1 MKACKKR
8 QNLTYHKWAIKNQTS
23 LILNAWSA
31 IGETTRQTDVDSYKH
46 Q

>member
-1 MKACKKR
+1 MKACKKQ
-8 QNLTYHKWAIKNQTS
+8 QNLTYQKRAIKSQTS

-31 IGETTRQTDVDSYKH
+31 IGETTRQTDVNSYKN